1 MSNQQLSPQQK
12 SQELFMKLSQQYKT
26 PLRTVLGEAEE
37 LVQTS
42 ITNLLH
48 QLVQMNGALEA
59 SGTEIARLQKLLKD
73 NNIDTNPKQVK
84 IPENKIAPVPPV
96 ENNKKK

>member
-1 MSNQQLSPQQK
+1 
-12 SQELFMKLSQQYKT
+12 MKLSQQYKT

-37 LVQTS
+37 LVQNTITS
-42 ITNLLH
+42 LLN
-48 QLVQMNGALEA
+48 QLVQMNDAMRSSQVEN
-59 SGTEIARLQKLLKD
+59 ARLQKLLSD
-73 NNIDTNPKQVK
+73 NNIDTNPKKIK

>member
-1 MSNQQLSPQQK
+1 
-12 SQELFMKLSQQYKT
+12 MKLSQQYKT

-48 QLVQMNGALEA
+48 QLIQLNEVIQSSQVEN
-59 SGTEIARLQKLLKD
+59 ARLQKLLSD
-73 NNIDTNPKQVK
+73 NKIDTNPKPIK
-84 IPENKIAPVPPV
+84 IPENKIAPVPPA